1 MRETQMFEEIWKE
14 FQREI
19 SEEQAFSL
27 SLLMAFSWHYGEW
40 QDDFGLDIGSGAMV
54 SQGSLIESIK
64 GIQGYDVREA
74 FSRLS
79 ERINWQVVEQE
90 AVQRLLK
97 KMIDCFVWYGK
108 KGEDPREV
116 FALILDLMGRDGK
129 CVLTPPGVRRVI
141 VELLGPRKAKHL
153 ASSCCGGA
161 GLGLELWDY
170 LRLRNPEISFCGE
183 EQSRELCDVANLYSY
198 AYGVSA
204 GEIVERDV
212 LTIPEERERQR
223 YDMIVMDVP
232 RGRNVTELCQSTDPR
247 LYGFTKRNIYADWIF
262 IQDALY
268 RLSEHGSAA
277 VIVTPGSLIRRNEVS
292 LREQIVVND
301 WLEAV
306 ITFPNN
312 LYPKDHTGRELLI
325 FNKAKKRKGKIIFL
339 DISGYCQRT
348 GRNVHSLTEE
358 GIKLA
363 KKVFDSAEQIPGVS
377 AVCGREEIGENAF
390 SLKPLQYIRRTGE
403 KEIQSGITLE
413 EIAQIVRGSQLLKK
427 SDIKE
432 SGAAF
437 FINIKDIQ
445 NARLEFGQA
454 DRIQRTS
461 SVCKAKFRI
470 SKDDILLTSKGA
482 VLKAAIVE
490 ANPPEAYISGNITMI
505 RVDQRKYDPYV
516 LFEFLISEQG
526 QIALERIQ
534 SGTTIRIISNASL
547 QTLKVP
553 NYDLARMKQIG
564 GQLRRN
570 QERYYREIT
579 EATTRFQKERGR
591 LLDELEELT

>member
-1 MRETQMFEEIWKE
+1 M
-14 FQREI
+14 
-19 SEEQAFSL
+19 
-27 SLLMAFSWHYGEW
+27 
-40 QDDFGLDIGSGAMV
+40 
-54 SQGSLIESIK
+54 
-64 GIQGYDVREA
+64 
-74 FSRLS
+74 
-79 ERINWQVVEQE
+79 
-90 AVQRLLK
+90 
-97 KMIDCFVWYGK
+97 
-108 KGEDPREV
+108 
-116 FALILDLMGRDGK
+116 
-129 CVLTPPGVRRVI
+129 
-141 VELLGPRKAKHL
+141 
-153 ASSCCGGA
+153 
-161 GLGLELWDY
+161 
-170 LRLRNPEISFCGE
+170 
-183 EQSRELCDVANLYSY
+183 
-198 AYGVSA
+198 
-204 GEIVERDV
+204 
-212 LTIPEERERQR
+212 
-223 YDMIVMDVP
+223 
-232 RGRNVTELCQSTDPR
+232 
-247 LYGFTKRNIYADWIF
+247 
-262 IQDALY
+262 Y

-363 KKVFDSAEQIPGVS
+363 KKVFDSAEQIPGVR